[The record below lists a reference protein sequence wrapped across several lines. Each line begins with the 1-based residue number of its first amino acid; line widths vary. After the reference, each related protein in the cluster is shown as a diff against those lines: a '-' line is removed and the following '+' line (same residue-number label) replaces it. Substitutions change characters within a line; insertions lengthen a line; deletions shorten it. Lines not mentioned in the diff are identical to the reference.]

1 MHFTAFVQT
10 AVVVLYQSIKSEEQ
24 MAAKSTKPEV
34 VATEN
39 SKFNF
44 NSLNTLAVVSL
55 ATALT
60 SIGAVAAV
68 ITGHIALAQLK
79 TDEKSGR
86 ALALAG
92 LIVGYAT
99 IAFWIIAGIGLTW
112 LRMHYGFDGPMGI
125 EDRMDG
131 PMGQM
136 DWDDDHGMGGR

>member
-1 MHFTAFVQT
+1 
-10 AVVVLYQSIKSEEQ
+10 
-24 MAAKSTKPEV
+24 MAAKNSQPEV

-39 SKFNF
+39 TKFNF

-68 ITGHIALAQLK
+68 ITGHIALTQLK

-92 LIVGYAT
+92 LIVGYST
-99 IAFWIIAGIGLTW
+99 IAFWIVAGIGLTW
-112 LRMHYGFDGPMGI
+112 LRMRYGFDGPEGMN
-125 EDRMDG
+125 
-131 PMGQM
+131 GQM
-136 DWDDDHGMGGR
+136 GWDDHRGMMGGR

>member
-1 MHFTAFVQT
+1 
-10 AVVVLYQSIKSEEQ
+10 
-24 MAAKSTKPEV
+24 MATKNNQP
-34 VATEN
+34 ATEANESIESN

-79 TDEKSGR
+79 TEPKSGR
-86 ALALAG
+86 ALAIAG

-99 IAFWIIAGIGLTW
+99 IAFWVVAGIGLTW
-112 LRMHYGFDGPMGI
+112 LRLRYGFDGPMGI
-125 EDRMDG
+125 EDRLDG

-136 DWDDDHGMGGR
+136 GQMNFDDDHGMGGR

>member
-1 MHFTAFVQT
+1 
-10 AVVVLYQSIKSEEQ
+10 
-24 MAAKSTKPEV
+24 MATKNSQPEP
-34 VATEN
+34 VAAEEN

-79 TDEKSGR
+79 TEPKSGR
-86 ALALAG
+86 SLAIAG

-99 IAFWIIAGIGLTW
+99 IAFWVVAGIGLTW
-112 LRMHYGFDGPMGI
+112 LRLRYGFDGPMVI
-125 EDRMDG
+125 EDRMVG

-136 DWDDDHGMGGR
+136 GGRMEMDDDHSMGGR

>member
-1 MHFTAFVQT
+1 
-10 AVVVLYQSIKSEEQ
+10 
-24 MAAKSTKPEV
+24 MATKNSQPEP
-34 VATEN
+34 VAAEEN

-79 TDEKSGR
+79 TEPKSGR
-86 ALALAG
+86 SLAIAG
-92 LIVGYAT
+92 LIVGYVT
-99 IAFWIIAGIGLTW
+99 IAFWVVAGIGLTW
-112 LRMHYGFDGPMGI
+112 LRLRYGFDGPMGI

-136 DWDDDHGMGGR
+136 GGRMEMDDDHSMGGR

>member
-1 MHFTAFVQT
+1 
-10 AVVVLYQSIKSEEQ
+10 
-24 MAAKSTKPEV
+24 MATKNSQPEP
-34 VATEN
+34 VAAEEN

-79 TDEKSGR
+79 TEPKSGR
-86 ALALAG
+86 ALAIAG

-99 IAFWIIAGIGLTW
+99 IAFWVVAGIGLTW
-112 LRMHYGFDGPMGI
+112 LRLRYGFDGPMGI
-125 EDRMDG
+125 EDRLDG
-131 PMGQM
+131 PMGQMGGQM

>member
-1 MHFTAFVQT
+1 M
-10 AVVVLYQSIKSEEQ
+10 EEQ
-24 MAAKSTKPEV
+24 MAAKNTEPEV

-79 TDEKSGR
+79 TEPKSGR

-99 IAFWIIAGIGLTW
+99 IVFWVVAAIGLSA
-112 LRMHYGFDGPMGI
+112 LRLKYGFDGPMGQP
-125 EDRMDG
+125 G
-131 PMGQM
+131 PMGEM
-136 DWDDDHGMGGR
+136 GWDDDHGMMGGR

>member
-1 MHFTAFVQT
+1 
-10 AVVVLYQSIKSEEQ
+10 
-24 MAAKSTKPEV
+24 MAAKNTQPEA

-39 SKFNF
+39 TKFNF

-79 TDEKSGR
+79 TDGKSGR

-92 LIVGYAT
+92 LIVGYST
-99 IAFWIIAGIGLTW
+99 IAFWIVAGIGLTW
-112 LRMHYGFDGPMGI
+112 LRMRYGFDGPMGQ
-125 EDRMDG
+125 MN
-131 PMGQM
+131 GQM
-136 DWDDDHGMGGR
+136 GWDDDGGMMGGR

>member
-1 MHFTAFVQT
+1 
-10 AVVVLYQSIKSEEQ
+10 
-24 MAAKSTKPEV
+24 MATKNSQPEP
-34 VATEN
+34 VAAEEN

-79 TDEKSGR
+79 TEPKSGR
-86 ALALAG
+86 ALAIAG

-99 IAFWIIAGIGLTW
+99 IAFWVIGGIGLTW
-112 LRMHYGFDGPMGI
+112 LRLRYGFDGPMGI
-125 EDRMDG
+125 EDRLDG
-131 PMGQM
+131 PMGQMGGQM

>member
-1 MHFTAFVQT
+1 
-10 AVVVLYQSIKSEEQ
+10 
-24 MAAKSTKPEV
+24 MATKNSQPEP
-34 VATEN
+34 VATETN

-79 TDEKSGR
+79 TEPKSGR
-86 ALALAG
+86 ALAIAG

-99 IAFWIIAGIGLTW
+99 IAFWVIGGIALTF
-112 LRMHYGFDGPMGI
+112 LRLNYGFDGPEGMN
-125 EDRMDG
+125 RMDG
-131 PMGQM
+131 QTGQFGGPMGGRM
-136 DWDDDHGMGGR
+136 EMDDDHGMGGH

>member
-1 MHFTAFVQT
+1 MHFTACVQT
-10 AVVVLYQSIKSEEQ
+10 AVVVLSQSIKSEEQ
-24 MAAKSTKPEV
+24 MAAKNSQPEV

-39 SKFNF
+39 TKFNF

-68 ITGHIALAQLK
+68 ITGHIALTQLK

-92 LIVGYAT
+92 LIVGYST
-99 IAFWIIAGIGLTW
+99 IAFWIVAGIGLTW
-112 LRMHYGFDGPMGI
+112 LRMRYGFDGPEGMN
-125 EDRMDG
+125 
-131 PMGQM
+131 GQM
-136 DWDDDHGMGGR
+136 GWDDHRGMMGGR

>member
-1 MHFTAFVQT
+1 MATKNSQPEPV
-10 AVVVLYQSIKSEEQ
+10 AVE
-24 MAAKSTKPEV
+24 
-34 VATEN
+34 EN

-79 TDEKSGR
+79 TEPKSGR
-86 ALALAG
+86 ALAIAG

-99 IAFWIIAGIGLTW
+99 IAFWVVAGIGLTW
-112 LRMHYGFDGPMGI
+112 LRLKYGFDGPEGM
-125 EDRMDG
+125 ERMDG
-131 PMGQM
+131 PMGGQM
-136 DWDDDHGMGGR
+136 NFDDDHGMGGR

>member
-99 IAFWIIAGIGLTW
+99 IAFWIVAGIGLTW
-112 LRMHYGFDGPMGI
+112 LRMRYGFDGPAGMN
-125 EDRMDG
+125 
-131 PMGQM
+131 GQM
-136 DWDDDHGMGGR
+136 GWDDDQGMMGR

>member
-1 MHFTAFVQT
+1 
-10 AVVVLYQSIKSEEQ
+10 
-24 MAAKSTKPEV
+24 MAAKNKESEV

-39 SKFNF
+39 PKFNF

-79 TDEKSGR
+79 TEPKSGR

-99 IAFWIIAGIGLTW
+99 IAFWIIVGIGLSA
-112 LRMHYGFDGPMGI
+112 LRLKYGFDGPMGQ
-125 EDRMDG
+125 
-131 PMGQM
+131 MGQPGQM
-136 DWDDDHGMGGR
+136 GWEDDHGMMGGR

>member
-1 MHFTAFVQT
+1 MALKKNQP
-10 AVVVLYQSIKSEEQ
+10 EEL
-24 MAAKSTKPEV
+24 
-34 VATEN
+34 ATETTETP

-79 TDEKSGR
+79 TEPKSGR
-86 ALALAG
+86 ALAIAG

-99 IAFWIIAGIGLTW
+99 IALWIIGGIALAF
-112 LRMHYGFDGPMGI
+112 LRVKYGFDGPDGM
-125 EDRMDG
+125 EHMDG
-131 PMGQM
+131 RMGFTPGQM
-136 DWDDDHGMGGR
+136 NWDDDHGMGGR

>member
-1 MHFTAFVQT
+1 MATKNSQPEPV
-10 AVVVLYQSIKSEEQ
+10 AVE
-24 MAAKSTKPEV
+24 
-34 VATEN
+34 EN

-79 TDEKSGR
+79 TEPKSGR

-99 IAFWIIAGIGLTW
+99 IAFWVLGGIALTL
-112 LRMHYGFDGPMGI
+112 LRVKYGFDGPEGM
-125 EDRMDG
+125 DRMYG
-131 PMGQM
+131 QMGQM
-136 DWDDDHGMGGR
+136 GWDDDHGMGGR

>member
-1 MHFTAFVQT
+1 M
-10 AVVVLYQSIKSEEQ
+10 EEQ
-24 MAAKSTKPEV
+24 MAAKNTEPEV

-39 SKFNF
+39 TKFNF

-79 TDEKSGR
+79 TEPKSGR

-99 IAFWIIAGIGLTW
+99 IAFWIIAGIGLTM
-112 LRMHYGFDGPMGI
+112 LRVKYGFDGPEGMQH
-125 EDRMDG
+125 MDG

-136 DWDDDHGMGGR
+136 NGQMGWDDDGGMMDGR

>member
-1 MHFTAFVQT
+1 
-10 AVVVLYQSIKSEEQ
+10 
-24 MAAKSTKPEV
+24 MATKNSQPEP
-34 VATEN
+34 VAAEAN

-79 TDEKSGR
+79 TEPKSGR
-86 ALALAG
+86 GLALAG

-99 IAFWIIAGIGLTW
+99 IAFWVFAGIGLTW
-112 LRMHYGFDGPMGI
+112 LRLKYGFDGPMGQ
-125 EDRMDG
+125 
-131 PMGQM
+131 MGM
-136 DWDDDHGMGGR
+136 DDDHGMRGR

>member
-1 MHFTAFVQT
+1 
-10 AVVVLYQSIKSEEQ
+10 
-24 MAAKSTKPEV
+24 MATKNNQPEPL
-34 VATEN
+34 AADEN

-79 TDEKSGR
+79 TDPKSGR
-86 ALALAG
+86 ALAIAG

-99 IAFWIIAGIGLTW
+99 IAFWLVAGIGLTW
-112 LRMHYGFDGPMGI
+112 LRLKYGFDGPVDLD
-125 EDRMDG
+125 DRMYG
-131 PMGQM
+131 QMGQM
-136 DWDDDHGMGGR
+136 GWDDDHSMDGR

>member
-1 MHFTAFVQT
+1 
-10 AVVVLYQSIKSEEQ
+10 
-24 MAAKSTKPEV
+24 MATKNSQPEP
-34 VATEN
+34 VAAEAN

-79 TDEKSGR
+79 TEPKSGR
-86 ALALAG
+86 GLALAG

-99 IAFWIIAGIGLTW
+99 IAFWVIAGIGLTW
-112 LRMHYGFDGPMGI
+112 LRLKYGFDGPMEI
-125 EDRMDG
+125 EDRMYG

-136 DWDDDHGMGGR
+136 GMDDDHGMRGR

>member
-1 MHFTAFVQT
+1 
-10 AVVVLYQSIKSEEQ
+10 
-24 MAAKSTKPEV
+24 MATKNSQPEP
-34 VATEN
+34 VAAEEN

-68 ITGHIALAQLK
+68 VTGHIALAQLK
-79 TDEKSGR
+79 TEPKSGR
-86 ALALAG
+86 ALAIAG

-99 IAFWIIAGIGLTW
+99 IAFWVVAGIGLTW
-112 LRMHYGFDGPMGI
+112 LRLRYGFDGPMGI

-136 DWDDDHGMGGR
+136 GGRMEMDDDHGMGGR

>member
-1 MHFTAFVQT
+1 MADKKSQT
-10 AVVVLYQSIKSEEQ
+10 DAVAPE
-24 MAAKSTKPEV
+24 ASTN
-34 VATEN
+34 N

-44 NSLNTLAVVSL
+44 NSLNTLSVVSL

-79 TDEKSGR
+79 TEPKSGR

-99 IAFWIIAGIGLTW
+99 IAFWVIAGIALSA
-112 LRMHYGFDGPMGI
+112 LRLKYGFDGPMGMPG
-125 EDRMDG
+125 D
-131 PMGQM
+131 MGQM
-136 DWDDDHGMGGR
+136 GQMGWDDDHGMMGGR

>member
-1 MHFTAFVQT
+1 
-10 AVVVLYQSIKSEEQ
+10 
-24 MAAKSTKPEV
+24 MATKNSQPEP
-34 VATEN
+34 VAAEAN

-79 TDEKSGR
+79 TEPKSGR

-99 IAFWIIAGIGLTW
+99 IAFWVIAGIALTL
-112 LRMHYGFDGPMGI
+112 LRVKYGFDGPEGM
-125 EDRMDG
+125 DRMY
-131 PMGQM
+131 GQM
-136 DWDDDHGMGGR
+136 GHMGRDGAHGMGGR

>member
-1 MHFTAFVQT
+1 
-10 AVVVLYQSIKSEEQ
+10 
-24 MAAKSTKPEV
+24 MATKNSQPEP
-34 VATEN
+34 VAAEEN

-79 TDEKSGR
+79 TEPKSGR
-86 ALALAG
+86 SLAIAG

-99 IAFWIIAGIGLTW
+99 IAFWVVAGIGLTW
-112 LRMHYGFDGPMGI
+112 LRLRYGFDGPMAI

-136 DWDDDHGMGGR
+136 GGRMEMDDDHGMGDR

>member
-1 MHFTAFVQT
+1 
-10 AVVVLYQSIKSEEQ
+10 
-24 MAAKSTKPEV
+24 MATRNSQPEPV
-34 VATEN
+34 VAEAN

-79 TDEKSGR
+79 TDPKSGR

-99 IAFWIIAGIGLTW
+99 IAFWVLGGIALTL
-112 LRMHYGFDGPMGI
+112 LRVKYGFDGPEGM
-125 EDRMDG
+125 DRMYG
-131 PMGQM
+131 QMGQM
-136 DWDDDHGMGGR
+136 GWDDDHGMGGR

>member
-1 MHFTAFVQT
+1 
-10 AVVVLYQSIKSEEQ
+10 
-24 MAAKSTKPEV
+24 MAAKNTEPEV

-79 TDEKSGR
+79 TEPKSGR

-99 IAFWIIAGIGLTW
+99 IAFWVVAAIGLSA
-112 LRMHYGFDGPMGI
+112 LRLKYGFDGPMGQA
-125 EDRMDG
+125 G
-131 PMGQM
+131 PMGDMGQM
-136 DWDDDHGMGGR
+136 GWDDDHGMMGGR

>member
-1 MHFTAFVQT
+1 
-10 AVVVLYQSIKSEEQ
+10 
-24 MAAKSTKPEV
+24 MATRNSQPEPV
-34 VATEN
+34 VAEAN

-79 TDEKSGR
+79 TEPKSGR

-99 IAFWIIAGIGLTW
+99 IAFWVLGGIALTL
-112 LRMHYGFDGPMGI
+112 LRVKYGFDGPEGM
-125 EDRMDG
+125 DRMYG
-131 PMGQM
+131 QMGQM
-136 DWDDDHGMGGR
+136 GWDDDHGMGGR

>member
-79 TDEKSGR
+79 TDGKSGR

-99 IAFWIIAGIGLTW
+99 IAFWIVAGIGLTW

-131 PMGQM
+131 PMG
-136 DWDDDHGMGGR
+136 GR

>member
-1 MHFTAFVQT
+1 MATKNNQPEPV
-10 AVVVLYQSIKSEEQ
+10 AVE
-24 MAAKSTKPEV
+24 
-34 VATEN
+34 ATETN

-79 TDEKSGR
+79 TEPKSGR
-86 ALALAG
+86 ALAIAG

-99 IAFWIIAGIGLTW
+99 IAFWVFAGIGLTW
-112 LRMHYGFDGPMGI
+112 LRLKYGFDGPEGM
-125 EDRMDG
+125 ERMHG
-131 PMGQM
+131 QTGKFGGQM
-136 DWDDDHGMGGR
+136 GWDDDHGMSGR